1 MCHFICKISKN
12 SVHTHTAL
20 EVYNMKTVA
29 IYENFSVKR
38 AEGSERN
45 TKVIL
50 VQYVTIVHDC
60 VCVVRAYSMSEPPV
74 SVSVWSSETM

>member
-1 MCHFICKISKN
+1 MSFYLQDIEELCTY
-12 SVHTHTAL
+12 THCL
-20 EVYNMKTVA
+20 RSIYMKTVA